1 MAGYFGTEAQMRLQR
16 RADEL
21 YHRARTTPGWC
32 NTGRNVGI
40 DDPDRIGWGALSEMV
55 EREGAVGFRMLP
67 AARLAEMTER
77 FAARGCRVDTWDV
90 FTARGEEALPP
101 SRAILGKGLPDD
113 LAMLDLP
120 RDAGH
125 EAVRSVQTFMAANGV
140 MPFSGSMLV
149 GEYGPAVTVAFIEG
163 QGNMVA
169 AAHCYFAHNEHSPYH
184 RAAWAG
190 LVVVA
195 PSQRGRGLGTHV
207 NACIVTAAFDR
218 LGAESVH
225 EFVGSGNQASR
236 RMVEA
241 CGLRLDPSV
250 KCAVASRQ
258 GERFTR

>member
-1 MAGYFGTEAQMRLQR
+1 
-16 RADEL
+16 
-21 YHRARTTPGWC
+21 
-32 NTGRNVGI
+32 
-40 DDPDRIGWGALSEMV
+40 
-55 EREGAVGFRMLP
+55 MLP
-67 AARLAEMTER
+67 SSRVAEVTER

-90 FTARGEEALPP
+90 FAARAEEALAP
-101 SRAILGKGLPDD
+101 SRAILAKGLPDD
-113 LAMLDLP
+113 VAMLDLP
-120 RDAGH
+120 RDAEH
-125 EAVRSVQTFMAANGV
+125 EAVRRVQAFMAANGV
-140 MPFSGSMLV
+140 MSFSGSMLV
-149 GEYGPAVTVAFIEG
+149 GEYGPAVTIAFIEG
-163 QGNMVA
+163 QGSLVA

-195 PSQRGRGLGTHV
+195 PSQRGRGLGRYD

-225 EFVGSGNQASR
+225 ELVSSANQASR